1 MKKRYVTVALAAAM
15 LLALSGC
22 SERSQS
28 SGAGQFGDESELF
41 INNSQKQSDEQ
52 STVKSSDNSDTKE
65 PIEHSTTGS
74 ESSEPTDNS
83 SDLSSGSVNNSVN
96 NSAEIDVK
104 MDNELITLPCKV
116 KDFPN
121 IALEVGFNFTV
132 KKRDNGTYMSS
143 TRFIYDDINAG
154 SIYLDGDCGKS
165 TDLSEET
172 VIGVDVGD
180 SGIPISYMGLSFNST
195 KDDIIRTLGEPLET
209 GYGEDYLYYQIE
221 PEGSV
226 TFTFNDEN
234 KVSNIAIFLDIR

>member
-1 MKKRYVTVALAAAM
+1 MKKRYVIAALAAAM
-15 LLALSGC
+15 LLGLSGC

-41 INNSQKQSDEQ
+41 VNTSQKKTDEQ
-52 STVKSSDNSDTKE
+52 STVRSSDHSESKE
-65 PIEHSTTGS
+65 PTEHSTTGS
-74 ESSEPTDNS
+74 ESSEQTENS
-83 SDLSSGSVNNSVN
+83 SDLSSGSLN

-104 MDNELITLPCKV
+104 MDGELITLPCKV

-143 TRFIYDDINAG
+143 TKFIYDEMDAG

-165 TDLSEET
+165 ADLSEET

-180 SGIPISYMGLSFNST
+180 SRIPISYMGLSFNST
-195 KDDIIRTLGEPLET
+195 KDDIIRTLGEPFET
-209 GYGEDYLYYQIE
+209 GSGEDYLYYQIE

-226 TFTFNDEN
+226 TFTFNNEN
-234 KVSNIAIFLDIR
+234 KVANIAIFLDIR

>member
-1 MKKRYVTVALAAAM
+1 MKKLYVSAALAAAM
-15 LLALSGC
+15 LLGLSGC
-22 SERSQS
+22 SERPQS
-28 SGAGQFGDESELF
+28 SGAGNGDESELF
-41 INNSQKQSDEQ
+41 VNTSQKKTDEQ
-52 STVKSSDNSDTKE
+52 SSVKSSDHSETKE
-65 PIEHSTTGS
+65 PTEHSMTGS
-74 ESSEPTDNS
+74 ESSEPTENS
-83 SDLSSGSVNNSVN
+83 SDLTSGSVNNSLN

-104 MDNELITLPCKV
+104 MDGELITLPCKV
-116 KDFPN
+116 KDFPK

-143 TRFIYDDINAG
+143 TRFVYDDKNAG

-165 TDLSEET
+165 ADLGEET

-180 SGIPISYMGLSFNST
+180 SSIPISYMGLSFNST

-209 GYGEDYLYYQIE
+209 GYGQDYMYYQIE

>member
-1 MKKRYVTVALAAAM
+1 MKKRYVTAALAAAM
-15 LLALSGC
+15 LFALSGC

-41 INNSQKQSDEQ
+41 VNTSQKKTDEQ
-52 STVKSSDNSDTKE
+52 STVRSSDNSKTKE
-65 PIEHSTTGS
+65 PTEHSTPGS
-74 ESSEPTDNS
+74 ESSEPTENS

-104 MDNELITLPCKV
+104 MDGELITLPCKV

-121 IALEVGFNFTV
+121 IALEIGFNFTV

-143 TRFIYDDINAG
+143 TKFIYDDMDAG

-165 TDLSEET
+165 ADLGEET

-180 SGIPISYMGLSFNST
+180 SSIPISYMGLSFNST
-195 KDDIIRTLGEPLET
+195 KDDIIRTLGEPFET
-209 GYGEDYLYYQIE
+209 GSGEDYLYYQIE

-234 KVSNIAIFLDIR
+234 KVANIAIFLDIR